1 MLGILDLRKKVSIAL
16 FLAAAATLV
25 SCASQKDTRLVS
37 DPNDKY
43 ESTIPW
49 NKQEK
54 WEQQGAGQLSRL
66 MNTR

>member
-1 MLGILDLRKKVSIAL
+1 MRGILNLRKKVSIAL
-16 FLAAAATLV
+16 LLAGAATFV
-25 SCASQKDTRLVS
+25 SCAHEKDTQLVS
-37 DPNDKY
+37 DQNRKY

-54 WEQQGAGQLSRL
+54 WEQEGSGQMSQL

>member
-1 MLGILDLRKKVSIAL
+1 MQGILNLQRTVSTTLLMAGT
-16 FLAAAATLV
+16 LAMI
-25 SCASQKDTRLVS
+25 SCAHEKDTALV
-37 DPNDKY
+37 NDQNRKY

-54 WEQQGAGQLSRL
+54 WEQEGSGQMSQL